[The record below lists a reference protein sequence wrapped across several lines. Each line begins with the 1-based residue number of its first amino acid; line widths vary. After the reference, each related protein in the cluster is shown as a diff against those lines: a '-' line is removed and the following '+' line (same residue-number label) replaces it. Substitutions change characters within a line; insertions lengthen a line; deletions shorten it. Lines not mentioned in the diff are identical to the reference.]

1 MKNALRDNKKEESAC
16 FLKSP
21 KEHTPTELIAMIY
34 GALVYPYVLAAQG
47 AHGLYNLVFGL
58 KK

>member
-21 KEHTPTELIAMIY
+21 KEHTPTELIAMI
-34 GALVYPYVLAAQG
+34 
-47 AHGLYNLVFGL
+47 
-58 KK
+58 